1 MKGSGNQG
9 QSRGTRR
16 SWVVGGLA
24 LLLGLLAVWPLS
36 AQDAEKATW
45 RPRLIQIKIDGL
57 SPLILDA
64 LLDPDNPEKLA
75 RLPDPEG
82 FRRAIQLYRLET
94 GQADLLPNFRRYFY
108 EQGARADNMFSATST
123 LSTIAWAVIE
133 TGQPSIV
140 KRHMSFNRNNGYL
153 RSHLD
158 GLRDTLEVIA
168 RHSRKTSALW
178 ELDQV
183 GVSLLSDAF
192 NPLRRYETPQI
203 YYRLP
208 PRDYLVG
215 WAQTYFTDGK
225 KNPWEILRGHLKRR
239 VEGMDYPEFSQEFLA
254 DHLAEKILEPDF
266 TGGERFDYLTV
277 FFTMDHQQ
285 HVDPTPENL
294 VHRLVSLDHR
304 LGRIFRG
311 VERSQRR
318 DQTLVALVSDHGAEY
333 QPGAVNLAFPIT
345 RAFRT
350 RYFGGHTVATAMV
363 EDVAHALTAPIP
375 GVDFPRVYESPF
387 SPYGKAADAGGKGNY
402 VTAFIDNFGNA
413 RAEVHLRNNDLNRL
427 HLLLLARQRKLDENQ
442 RSRWRER
449 LRSALQDACPWLMPE
464 VENYRAYH
472 QAARAWV
479 PELKK
484 RIDTYWRDIATRLE
498 QEAGRDA
505 QQLHALGQLEDL
517 CRASDPVAWLL
528 EHNPA
533 VEDLIPKKYLGPRNS
548 LYQLTHYTIGLD
560 ADLNWVETTVD
571 ARGRPVPMNYISLL
585 SDFEVPNPPLSQ
597 EANPVDLM
605 ASSLPTAPL
614 RAALVERGW
623 LEPGREL
630 SEVVWIVSTAHH
642 NPGRGGQALLLETP
656 DGQLRYLPIGSLEQA
671 DDGQFLLRPRN
682 DLDPLGLL
690 YDAEFRS
697 PSREPAVLWLER
709 FHSRDEWLRATSR
722 THYSIAPLIVADIAG
737 LHVQQFLENPA
748 FQQTLTGFP
757 SEEMKQQYLRG
768 VAWKYSSQQP
778 DLLLWSSYLWNFSSK
793 SHTSGGSHGGLTPPV
808 TRTSFLLWGGR
819 DFHLPAGG
827 VGQEPTTTLDIA
839 PTLAQL
845 LRMLDASGR
854 VILQAGA
861 VRERPFLPFAGQALP
876 VPALELARPVQPPAP
891 VASGPD

>member
-1 MKGSGNQG
+1 MQALERRFTLAHTVICCLVLVLSSAAEQPRDA
-9 QSRGTRR
+9 QS
-16 SWVVGGLA
+16 SLF
-24 LLLGLLAVWPLS
+24 
-36 AQDAEKATW
+36 
-45 RPRLIQIKIDGL
+45 RPRLIQVKVDGL
-57 SPLILDA
+57 SPLLLDA
-64 LLDPDNPEKLA
+64 LMDPDNPEKMA
-75 RLPDPEG
+75 RLPDPDG

-108 EQGARADNMFSATST
+108 EQGARADSMFSATST
-123 LSTIAWAVIE
+123 LSTVAWSVIE

-208 PRDYLVG
+208 PRDYLLG
-215 WAQTYFTDGK
+215 WAQAYFTNGK
-225 KNPWEILRGHLKRR
+225 KDPWGILRSHLKRR

-294 VHRLVSLDHR
+294 VHRLVRLDHR

-311 VERSQRR
+311 VERSQRH
-318 DQTLVALVSDHGAEY
+318 DQTLVVLLSDHGAEY
-333 QPGAVNLAFPIT
+333 EPGAVNLAFPIT

-350 RYFGGHTVATAMV
+350 RYFGGHTVATVMA
-363 EDVAHALTAPIP
+363 EDSAHALTTPIP
-375 GVDFPRVYESPF
+375 GIDFPRVYESPF
-387 SPYGKAADAGGKGNY
+387 SSYGKAAESGGKDNY

-427 HLLLLARQRKLDENQ
+427 HLLLLARQRKPDENQ

-449 LRSALQDACPWLMPE
+449 LSGALQDACPWLGPE

-498 QEAGRDA
+498 QEGGRDA
-505 QQLHALGQLEDL
+505 QQLRALSRLEDL
-517 CRASDPVAWLL
+517 CRASDPVAWLR
-528 EHNPA
+528 EHNPT
-533 VEDLIPKKYLGPRNS
+533 VEELIPKKYLGPRNS
-548 LYQLTHYTIGLD
+548 LHQLTHYTIGLD
-560 ADLNWVETTVD
+560 AELNWVETTVD
-571 ARGRPVPMNYISLL
+571 ARGRPVSMNYISLL
-585 SDFEVPNPPLSQ
+585 SDFEVPNPPRSQ
-597 EANPVDLM
+597 EANPVDLI
-605 ASSLPTAPL
+605 ASSLPTEPL

-623 LEPGREL
+623 LQSGREL
-630 SEVVWIVSTAHH
+630 SGVVWIVSTAHH
-642 NPGRGGQALLLETP
+642 NLRRGGQALLLETP

-671 DDGQFLLRPRN
+671 DDGQFLLRPHS

-690 YDAEFRS
+690 YDLEFRS
-697 PSREPAVLWLER
+697 PSGEPAFLWLER
-709 FHSRDEWLRATSR
+709 FHSREEWLRATNR
-722 THYSIAPLIVADIAG
+722 TRYSIAPLIVADIAG

-793 SHTSGGSHGGLTPPV
+793 SHTSGGSHGGLTPQV

-827 VGQEPTTTLDIA
+827 VWQEPATTLDIA

-854 VILQAGA
+854 VRLQAGA

-876 VPALELARPVQPPAP
+876 VPALELARPAPPPTP
-891 VASGPD
+891 VATGPD